1 MKIKGVRKMFDI
13 KKVSDMFSEYKTNLM
28 FLSINGYDEK
38 QIKADE
44 NLSNIFKRTKRLQEI
59 LKSCYKLDLFSYG
72 LSDFVEIN
80 EDLNRLIDR
89 YLSFANL
96 IRYKIYKLKA
106 NSGQLLN
113 RNLELWSVVFKV
125 EYKSNFKKFYIYHV
139 YNDMGNVVFM
149 LRLNLDSEGWDVIVR
164 ANSVDT
170 KKYVSILEKFNL
182 DDNLLQRKIEE
193 MFKTIGIKLN

>member
-1 MKIKGVRKMFDI
+1 MFDI

-28 FLSINGYDEK
+28 FLNFNGYDEK
-38 QIKADE
+38 KIKADE
-44 NLSNIFKRTKRLQEI
+44 KLSDIVQKTKRLQEI
-59 LKSCYKLDLFSYG
+59 LKSCYKLDLSSYG

-80 EDLNRLIDR
+80 EDLNRLFDR

-113 RNLELWSVVFKV
+113 KNLELWSVVFKV

-139 YNDMGNVVFM
+139 YNDMSTVIFM
-149 LRLNLDSEGWDVIVR
+149 LRLNLLSEGWDIIIR

-170 KKYVSILEKFNL
+170 KKYISVLEKFNL
-182 DDNLLQRKIEE
+182 DDNLLQKKIED
-193 MFKTIGIKLN
+193 MFKTLGVRLN